1 MPLPKIDQPL
11 FELTIPSNG
20 ETVKFRPFTVKE
32 EKILLIAQES
42 NDIDQVV
49 LSIKQILTNCIQ
61 DYNIDKLAVF
71 DLEYILIQ
79 IRSKAVNNLLKFR
92 VSDPDTEEMVDLELD
107 IDEIEIVRNEDHK
120 KIIRVTDTISLS
132 MKYPSIDFI
141 KVLRQGEDS
150 EDQSA
155 ALFDLMRDCID
166 TVVEGESVYK
176 ISEFTVEEVT
186 DFIDTLDGNVLNL
199 IKEFFD
205 TIPKMRFETKYKLK
219 DGTEKTFVAEGT
231 ETFFI

>member
-11 FELTIPSNG
+11 FALTIPSNG

-61 DYNIDKLAVF
+61 DYDIDKLAVF

-176 ISEFTVEEVT
+176 ISEFTVQEVT

>member
-20 ETVKFRPFTVKE
+20 DTVKFRPFTVKE

-61 DYNIDKLAVF
+61 EYDIAKLAVF

-107 IDEIEIVRNEDHK
+107 IDEIEIVRSEDHK
-120 KIIRVTDTISLS
+120 KIIPVTDTISLS

-141 KVLRQGEDS
+141 KVLRQGEDA
-150 EDQSA
+150 EDQA
-155 ALFDLMRDCID
+155 GAMFDLMRDCID
-166 TVVEGESVYK
+166 TVVEGEDVYK
-176 ISEFTVEEVT
+176 IADFTTQEVT
-186 DFIDTLDGNVLNL
+186 DFIDTLDGNVLNH

-205 TIPKMRFETKYKLK
+205 TIPKMRFETKYKLE

>member
-11 FELTIPSNG
+11 FDLTIPSNG
-20 ETVKFRPFTVKE
+20 DTVKFRPFTVKE

-42 NDIDQVV
+42 NDIDQII
-49 LSIKQILTNCIQ
+49 LSIKQILGNCIQ
-61 DYNIDKLAVF
+61 DYDIEKLAVF

-79 IRSKAVNNLLKFR
+79 IRAKAVNNELKFR
-92 VSDPDTEEMVDLELD
+92 VSDPDTKEMIDLEMN
-107 IDEIEIVRNEDHK
+107 IDDIEIIRNENHK
-120 KIIRVTDTISLS
+120 KIIPVSETISLS

-141 KVLRQGEDS
+141 KVLRQNDDVE
-150 EDQSA
+150 EQQTA
-155 ALFDLMRDCID
+155 MFDLMKNCI
-166 TVVEGESVYK
+166 ESVIDGDQVYK
-176 ISEFTVEEVT
+176 LVDFTEEEVN
-186 DFIDTLDGNVLNL
+186 DFVDSLTSNVLNG

-205 TIPKMRFETKYKLK
+205 TIPKMRFETKYKLN

>member
-11 FELTIPSNG
+11 FDLTIPSNG
-20 ETVKFRPFTVKE
+20 DTVKFRPFTVKE

-42 NDIDQVV
+42 NDIDQII
-49 LSIKQILTNCIQ
+49 LSIKQILGNCIQ
-61 DYNIDKLAVF
+61 DYDIEKLAVF

-79 IRSKAVNNLLKFR
+79 IRAKAVNNELKFR
-92 VSDPDTEEMVDLELD
+92 VSDPDTKEMVDLEMN
-107 IDEIEIVRNEDHK
+107 IDDIEIIRDEKHK
-120 KIIRVTDTISLS
+120 KIIPVSDTISLS

-141 KVLRQGEDS
+141 KVLRQNDDVE
-150 EDQSA
+150 EQQTA
-155 ALFDLMRDCID
+155 MFDLMKGCID
-166 TVVEGESVYK
+166 SVVDGEQVYK
-176 ISEFTVEEVT
+176 LADFTEEEVN
-186 DFIDTLDGNVLNL
+186 DFVDSLTSSVLNG

>member
-186 DFIDTLDGNVLNL
+186 DFIDTLDDNVLNL

>member
-20 ETVKFRPFTVKE
+20 DTVKFRPFTVKE

-61 DYNIDKLAVF
+61 DYD
-71 DLEYILIQ
+71 ILIQ

-107 IDEIEIVRNEDHK
+107 IDEIEIVRSEDHK
-120 KIIRVTDTISLS
+120 KIIPVTDTISLS

-141 KVLRQGEDS
+141 KVLRQGEDA
-150 EDQSA
+150 EDQA
-155 ALFDLMRDCID
+155 GAMFDLMRDCID
-166 TVVEGESVYK
+166 TVVEGEDVYK
-176 ISEFTVEEVT
+176 IADFTTQEVT
-186 DFIDTLDGNVLNL
+186 DFIDTLDGNVLNH

-205 TIPKMRFETKYKLK
+205 TIPKMRFETKYKLE

>member
-1 MPLPKIDQPL
+1 
-11 FELTIPSNG
+11 
-20 ETVKFRPFTVKE
+20 
-32 EKILLIAQES
+32 
-42 NDIDQVV
+42 
-49 LSIKQILTNCIQ
+49 
-61 DYNIDKLAVF
+61 
-71 DLEYILIQ
+71 
-79 IRSKAVNNLLKFR
+79 
-92 VSDPDTEEMVDLELD
+92 MVDLELD

-176 ISEFTVEEVT
+176 ISEFTVQEVT